1 MIFTDKSVVSGN
13 TFAYESTVANEI
25 RGIGVDIYDA
35 TADYGSAGRLRS
47 VVVMDNLSKFPDNPT
62 QKVLGENNTLSVIGQ
77 EAGHRW
83 LAFLR
88 FRDADGRN
96 STALLGR
103 DLAHWSFFFNSDAS
117 VMEGNKIDDLGG
129 GAFKTV
135 DAVKR
140 YSALD
145 QYAMGLLSPTQVPD
159 FFYVDSP
166 TNVVPRGRDATS
178 APEIGVTFNGT
189 RRDVKI
195 QDVIDG
201 NGVAQPDLGEQSARA
216 SAGVHLPGVGGGGGR
231 PDAGHQDGHHPP
243 GVGRLLRTGDQQPHA
258 GADLAQV
265 TGASGKLPPVV
276 MYRSS
281 VTAVVALLACVTAS
295 GPDLDLARLELI
307 EPLVSQAIADHQ
319 LPGAV
324 VFAGIGDRVLYRKA
338 MGNRAL
344 RPSVE
349 PMTLDTIFDLA
360 SLTKVVATT
369 TAVMQLV
376 EDGKVRLVD
385 RVSAYIPG
393 FERYGKDRITIRHL
407 LTHTSGLRP
416 DLELEVPFEGKDEAI
431 RRAIEEVPTS
441 APGDRFVYSDINFF
455 LLGRIVER
463 ISGDTLDAY
472 TRRHI
477 FEPLAMHDTT
487 FLPPATLVP
496 RIAPTEACEALA
508 WPCDTQGATMLRGV
522 VHDPTARR
530 MGGYA
535 GHAGLFSTGE
545 DLSVFVRMLLAGG
558 TWNGARILSPLTV
571 ETMTRAAADVGG
583 ARRGLGWDVDS
594 SYSSNRGELLP
605 VGSFGHTGFTGTSI
619 WADPLTGV
627 WVIFLSNRVHPDGH
641 GDVGALRSGVAT
653 IVASAAT
660 GVTIPPEV
668 AMTGRDVVPAA
679 RPASVAGPAA
689 QTGLDVLR
697 EEGFARLRGKRVGLV
712 TNHTG
717 RAADG
722 TSTIDLLHAQKD
734 FTLVALFSPEH
745 GIRGVLDESV
755 PSTTD
760 QATGLPIHS
769 LYGATRRPTDE
780 MFAGIDTM
788 VIDLQDIGTRFYT
801 YPATMAY
808 VMEESAKRGIPVLV
822 LDRPNPIGGWQIEGP
837 KLDQAAFTGYLP
849 AMPVRHGMTL
859 GELARLFN
867 SEAGINCSLDVVPMA
882 NWRRSAWF
890 DETNLE
896 WINPSPNMRNLVE
909 ATLYPGIGML
919 EYGNLSVG
927 RGTDTPF
934 EQIGAPWID
943 GRALAAAINARN
955 IPGVRVYPVRFTP
968 ASSNYAG
975 EVCQGVFFVVTD
987 REALRPVRLGVEVA
1001 AALVRLNGER
1011 YDMGRTSLLLG
1022 SSEQVAALRSG
1033 GDPTAI
1039 TGKWASDEA
1048 RWRLLRAKYLLY

>member
-1 MIFTDKSVVSGN
+1 
-13 TFAYESTVANEI
+13 
-25 RGIGVDIYDA
+25 
-35 TADYGSAGRLRS
+35 
-47 VVVMDNLSKFPDNPT
+47 
-62 QKVLGENNTLSVIGQ
+62 
-77 EAGHRW
+77 
-83 LAFLR
+83 
-88 FRDADGRN
+88 
-96 STALLGR
+96 
-103 DLAHWSFFFNSDAS
+103 
-117 VMEGNKIDDLGG
+117 
-129 GAFKTV
+129 
-135 DAVKR
+135 
-140 YSALD
+140 
-145 QYAMGLLSPTQVPD
+145 
-159 FFYVDSP
+159 
-166 TNVVPRGRDATS
+166 
-178 APEIGVTFNGT
+178 
-189 RRDVKI
+189 
-195 QDVIDG
+195 
-201 NGVAQPDLGEQSARA
+201 
-216 SAGVHLPGVGGGGGR
+216 
-231 PDAGHQDGHHPP
+231 
-243 GVGRLLRTGDQQPHA
+243 
-258 GADLAQV
+258 
-265 TGASGKLPPVV
+265 
-276 MYRSS
+276 MYRSL
-281 VTAVVALLACVTAS
+281 VTAVVALLACVTAAGQAPNAPNAPNAPYAPTLS
-295 GPDLDLARLELI
+295 SDRLTLI
-307 EPLVSQAIADHQ
+307 EPLVTQAIADHQ

-324 VFAGIGDRVLYRKA
+324 VVAGIGDRVVYRRS

-376 EDGKVRLVD
+376 EDGQLRLAD
-385 RVSAYIPG
+385 RVSVYIQG

-431 RRAIEEVPTS
+431 RRAVEEVPT
-441 APGDRFVYSDINFF
+441 AAAGDRFIYSDINFF
-455 LLGRIVER
+455 LLGAIVER
-463 ISGDTLDAY
+463 ISGETLGAY
-472 TRRHI
+472 TARRI
-477 FEPLAMHDTT
+477 FGPLGMRDTT
-487 FLPPATLVP
+487 FLPPRSLVP
-496 RIAPTEACEALA
+496 RIAPTDACEPLA
-508 WPCDTQGATMLRGV
+508 WPCGTPGAPMLRGV

-558 TWNGARILSPLTV
+558 TWNGVRILSPLTV
-571 ETMTRAAADVGG
+571 ATMTRAAADVGG
-583 ARRGLGWDVDS
+583 ARRGLGWDLDS
-594 SYSSNRGELLP
+594 AYSSNRGELLP

-619 WADPLTGV
+619 WVDPLTGV

-641 GDVGALRSGVAT
+641 GDVGALRARVAS

-660 GVTIPPEV
+660 GVTLPPDV
-668 AMTGRDVVPAA
+668 AMTGRDFVPSA
-679 RPASVAGPAA
+679 RPAPAA
-689 QTGLDVLR
+689 SLAVQTGIDVLR
-697 EEGFARLRGKRVGLV
+697 AEGFARLRGKRIGLV

-734 FTLVALFSPEH
+734 LTLVALFSPEH
-745 GIRGVLDESV
+745 GIRGILDENV

-760 QATGLPIHS
+760 PATGLPIHS
-769 LYGATRRPTDE
+769 LYGATRRPTGE

-808 VMEESAKRGIPVLV
+808 VMEESAKRGIRVVV

-849 AMPVRHGMTL
+849 VMPIRHGLTI
-859 GELARLFN
+859 GELAKLFN
-867 SEAGINCSLDVVPMA
+867 SEARINCTLDVVTMA

-890 DETNLE
+890 DETSLE
-896 WINPSPNMRNLVE
+896 WVNPSPNMRNLVE

-943 GRALAAAINARN
+943 GRALASALNTRS

-975 EVCQGVFFVVTD
+975 EVCQGIFFVVTD
-987 REALRPVRLGVEVA
+987 REALRPVRLGLEVA
-1001 AALVRLNGER
+1001 AALVRLYGNR
-1011 YDMGRTSLLLG
+1011 YDLGKTPLLLG
-1022 SSEQVAALRSG
+1022 SSEQVVALRAG
-1033 GDPTAI
+1033 GDPAALAA
-1039 TGKWASDEA
+1039 KWASDEA